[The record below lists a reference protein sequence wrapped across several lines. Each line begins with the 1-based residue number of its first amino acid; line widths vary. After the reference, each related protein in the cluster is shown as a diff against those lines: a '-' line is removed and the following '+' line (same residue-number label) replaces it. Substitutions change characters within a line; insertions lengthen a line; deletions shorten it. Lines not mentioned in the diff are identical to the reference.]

1 MFLTW
6 QEAYQTCLR
15 SNAMSTLPAIP
26 SEEAQRA
33 FERYMTFL
41 KLVDRDDFWMAGQ
54 EVRELEW
61 KWINGKTELLAGI
74 RLNGTLNPCHII
86 YYNAHHLVRRCIC
99 KYLYSTHPTFV
110 KTRERYI
117 QPQNHMSQL
126 ACIYEQMNVCM
137 SIYV

>member
-6 QEAYQTCLR
+6 QDAYQTCLR

-61 KWINGKTELLAGI
+61 KWINGKTELLTGI
-74 RLNGTLNPCHII
+74 RLNGTLNPMP
-86 YYNAHHLVRRCIC
+86 YSNN
-99 KYLYSTHPTFV
+99 YLLQRTRPTCSS
-110 KTRERYI
+110 
-117 QPQNHMSQL
+117 PLHM
-126 ACIYEQMNVCM
+126 
-137 SIYV
+137 